1 MTVLRP
7 GDVAVTADRMSWG
20 ILNCL
25 NCTPTRDGAGG
36 GAGTGSMV
44 DLFQVFGAR
53 PDAEEVVVISKVPTF
68 VSAERSAV
76 PSADTSS
83 AAAQPPVGKPPLGPP
98 GAAAPLLENSS
109 PRRGVL
115 SYSPSFVQNRHGE
128 VVVEPMAIVERCV
141 ISPLLAS
148 QQMWYRAG
156 MRDTCA
162 PAMRAHARFPHRRAR
177 AKAHEKQQGSRV
189 GLGGSPQSP
198 FLRVGSRAGPSPD
211 YEARIMKETIPPV
224 MRARRMSETCELNGG
239 RVMYM
244 YKYMYISPRVRY
256 TVGLRMLYILVCVHM

>member
-68 VSAERSAV
+68 AERSAV

-115 SYSPSFVQNRHGE
+115 SYSPSFVQIQRGQ
-128 VVVEPMAIVERCV
+128 VAVAPMCIVERCCCCW
-141 ISPLLAS
+141 LAS
-148 QQMWYRAG
+148 KCDVILRG
-156 MRDTCA
+156 
-162 PAMRAHARFPHRRAR
+162 HARHVRACCASSR
-177 AKAHEKQQGSRV
+177 TISALQDQG
-189 GLGGSPQSP
+189 QS
-198 FLRVGSRAGPSPD
+198 AG
-211 YEARIMKETIPPV
+211 ETTRPI
-224 MRARRMSETCELNGG
+224 R
-239 RVMYM
+239 
-244 YKYMYISPRVRY
+244 
-256 TVGLRMLYILVCVHM
+256 ILVPEFDASTTHDEGQQEE